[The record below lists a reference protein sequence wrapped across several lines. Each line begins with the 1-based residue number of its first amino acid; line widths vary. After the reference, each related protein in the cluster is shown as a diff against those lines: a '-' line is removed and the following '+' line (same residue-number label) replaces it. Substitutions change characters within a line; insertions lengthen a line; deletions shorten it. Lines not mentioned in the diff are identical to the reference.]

1 MTKTTDNFLLTMAS
15 NSLERYQASSQKISE
30 HQLLERCETNK
41 PNTAFQLNK
50 DGFTFIAEIKKA
62 SPSIGALSAD
72 NFDLCHQAQ
81 NYIAG
86 GADIISVLT
95 EPTRFLGSLNDLSKL
110 SKQYPNTPFM
120 RKDFLV
126 HPYQVSE
133 ACYSGAA
140 GVLLIAGILS
150 DAQLETMIKR
160 AHHHHMF
167 ALVEVFNKAELEQS
181 IGVIAN
187 LNSQPTSI
195 MLGVNCRDL
204 KSLEVNFSWF
214 EHLAEALPKDFICVA
229 ESGTNV
235 PSDIRKI
242 VSWGY
247 RGALIGT
254 TLMQS
259 DDPAQT
265 LLDFRQA
272 AITAQQAL

>member
-150 DAQLETMIKR
+150 DAKLETMIKR
-160 AHHHHMF
+160 AQQHHMF
-167 ALVEVFNKAELEQS
+167 VLVEVFNKAELEQG
-181 IGVIAN
+181 IDVITN
-187 LNSQPTSI
+187 LNNQPTSM

-214 EHLAEALPKDFICVA
+214 EHLAEALPKDLICVA

-235 PSDIRKI
+235 PSDIGKI

-247 RGALIGT
+247 RGVLIGT

-259 DDPAQT
+259 NDPAQT

>member
-1 MTKTTDNFLLTMAS
+1 MTKSTDNFLLTMAS
-15 NSLERYQASSQKISE
+15 KSRERYQSSSQSISE
-30 HQLLERCETNK
+30 HQLIESCGTNK
-41 PNTAFQLNK
+41 PNTTFPLNK

-62 SPSIGALSAD
+62 SPSIGELSAD

-81 NYIAG
+81 NYIVG
-86 GADIISVLT
+86 RADIISVLT
-95 EPTRFLGSLNDLSKL
+95 EPTRFLGSLDDLSKL

-160 AHHHHMF
+160 AQQHHMF
-167 ALVEVFNKAELEQS
+167 VLVEVFNKAELEQS
-181 IGVIAN
+181 IDVITN
-187 LNSQPTSI
+187 LNNQPTSM

-214 EHLAEALPKDFICVA
+214 EHLAEALPKDLICVA
-229 ESGTNV
+229 ESGINV

-242 VSWGY
+242 VNWGY
-247 RGALIGT
+247 KGALIGT

-259 DDPAQT
+259 NDPAQT

>member
-15 NSLERYQASSQKISE
+15 ESLERYQANSQKINE
-30 HQLLERCETNK
+30 HQLLEYCETNK
-41 PNTAFQLNK
+41 PNTGFRLNK
-50 DGFTFIAEIKKA
+50 DGFTLIAEIKKA

-81 NYIAG
+81 NYIKG

-95 EPTRFLGSLNDLSKL
+95 EPTRFLGSLEDLSKL
-110 SKQYPNTPFM
+110 SKQYPDTLFM

-133 ACYSGAA
+133 ACCAGAA

-160 AHHHHMF
+160 AQEHHMF
-167 ALVEVFNKAELEQS
+167 VLIEAFNKAELEQS
-181 IGVIAN
+181 ISVIAK
-187 LNSQPTSI
+187 LNTQSTSI

-204 KSLEVNFSWF
+204 KSLEVNFSRF
-214 EHLAEALPKDFICVA
+214 EHLAEVLPKGLLCVA
-229 ESGTNV
+229 ESGINV
-235 PSDIRKI
+235 TSDIRKI
-242 VSWGY
+242 VNWGY
-247 RGALIGT
+247 KGALIGT

-259 DDPAQT
+259 NDPTQT

-272 AITAQQAL
+272 AVAAQQAL

>member
-15 NSLERYQASSQKISE
+15 KSLERYQSSSQKINE

-41 PNTAFQLNK
+41 PNKAFLLNK

-62 SPSIGALSAD
+62 SPSVGVLSAD

-81 NYIAG
+81 NYILG
-86 GADIISVLT
+86 SADIISVLT
-95 EPTRFLGSLNDLSKL
+95 EPTQFLGSLNDLSKL

-133 ACYSGAA
+133 AFYAGAA

-150 DAQLETMIKR
+150 DAQLQTMIKR
-160 AHHHHMF
+160 AQHHHMF
-167 ALVEVFNKAELEQS
+167 VLVEVFNKAELEQS
-181 IGVIAN
+181 IGVIAD
-187 LNSQPTSI
+187 LNNQPNSI

-204 KSLEVNFSWF
+204 KSLKVNFSWF
-214 EHLAEALPKDFICVA
+214 EHLAEALPKDLICVA
-229 ESGTNV
+229 ESGINV
-235 PSDIRKI
+235 PNDLRKI
-242 VSWGY
+242 VRWGY
-247 RGALIGT
+247 KGALIGT

>member
-15 NSLERYQASSQKISE
+15 KSLERYQSSSQKINE

-41 PNTAFQLNK
+41 PNTGFRLNK
-50 DGFTFIAEIKKA
+50 DDFTFIAEIKKA
-62 SPSIGALSAD
+62 SPSIGELSAD

-81 NYIAG
+81 NYIVG

-95 EPTRFLGSLNDLSKL
+95 EPTRFLGSLDDLSKL

-150 DAQLETMIKR
+150 DAKLETMIKR
-160 AHHHHMF
+160 AQQHHMF
-167 ALVEVFNKAELEQS
+167 VLVEVFNKAELEQS
-181 IGVIAN
+181 IDVIAN
-187 LNSQPTSI
+187 LNNQPNSI

-214 EHLAEALPKDFICVA
+214 EYLAEALPKDLICVA
-229 ESGTNV
+229 ESGINV
-235 PSDIRKI
+235 PNDIRKI

>member
-30 HQLLERCETNK
+30 HQLLERCGTNK
-41 PNTAFQLNK
+41 PNTGFRLNK

-62 SPSIGALSAD
+62 SPSSGALSAD

-81 NYIAG
+81 NYILG

-95 EPTRFLGSLNDLSKL
+95 EPTRFLGSLDDLSKL

-150 DAQLETMIKR
+150 DAKLETMIKR

-187 LNSQPTSI
+187 LNNQPTSI

>member
-15 NSLERYQASSQKISE
+15 KSLERYQASSQKISE

-133 ACYSGAA
+133 AFYSGAA

>member
-1 MTKTTDNFLLTMAS
+1 MHTTL
-15 NSLERYQASSQKISE
+15 
-30 HQLLERCETNK
+30 
-41 PNTAFQLNK
+41 AFQLNK
-50 DGFTFIAEIKKA
+50 DGFTLIAEIKKA
-62 SPSIGALSAD
+62 SPSIGALSVD

-133 ACYSGAA
+133 AFYSGAA

-160 AHHHHMF
+160 AQQHHMF

>member
-15 NSLERYQASSQKISE
+15 KSLERYQASSQKINE
-30 HQLLERCETNK
+30 HQLLEYCETNK

-81 NYIAG
+81 NYIVG
-86 GADIISVLT
+86 RADIISVLT
-95 EPTRFLGSLNDLSKL
+95 EPTRFLGSLDDLSKL

-133 ACYSGAA
+133 AFYSGAA

-181 IGVIAN
+181 IDVIAN
-187 LNSQPTSI
+187 LNNQPNSI

-214 EHLAEALPKDFICVA
+214 EHLAEALPKDLICVA

-235 PSDIRKI
+235 PSDIGKI

-259 DDPAQT
+259 NDPAQT